1 MDDLN
6 DAAGGDDG
14 DGDQH
19 LLDDLLATIKKY
31 VVLDENAAVATALWI
46 AVTHVLPAFEC
57 APRLGITS
65 PTKRCGKTRLLD
77 IAGATCHK
85 ALPTSDASVAA
96 IFRSLGGEHPPTL
109 IIDEADAMFGT
120 KKLAEQNEDLRK
132 LLNAGHQRGRP
143 ALRCVGPQQ
152 IPTEFPVFAMAA
164 LGGIGNLPD
173 TITDRAVNIT
183 MRRRTSGEKVS
194 QFRSRRDGPILR
206 VLRDRLAAWG
216 AEHIEELSKAE
227 PDMPVEDRV
236 ADTWEPLIAVAD
248 CVGGRWPRLARKVCK
263 AMESAADEA
272 DEEASLNLMLLS
284 DLRSIFERKSVP
296 FLSSADLVKELRW
309 IEESPWSDFE
319 LNASK
324 LAYRLK
330 PFGVKPGHNHE
341 KTQRGYTLESL
352 FDAFRRYLR
361 PDPSNPSE
369 THAEQA
375 NSRDGQNSPDGP
387 GCPLDGSGRP
397 DENSRPTETADQT
410 AYGTTW
416 TGPDAGT
423 AKNGH
428 AKARCDCGQEL
439 TAPESI
445 ERGYCQECGL
455 SRTAN
460 VKQDNNTQQEGSTA

>member
-1 MDDLN
+1 MSDFMDDLN
-6 DAAGGDDG
+6 AAAGGADEG
-14 DGDQH
+14 H
-19 LLDDLLATIKKY
+19 PVDDLLAAIKKY
-31 VVLDENAAVATALWI
+31 VVLDENAAAATALWI
-46 AVTHVLPAFEC
+46 AATHALPAFEC
-57 APRLGITS
+57 APRLGISS

-77 IAGATCHK
+77 IIGATCHR
-85 ALPTSDASVAA
+85 ALATSDATVAA
-96 IFRSLGGEHPPTL
+96 IFRSLGADHPPTL
-109 IIDEADAMFGT
+109 IIDEADAMFGS

-164 LGGIGNLPD
+164 LGGIGSLPD

-194 QFRSRRDGPILR
+194 QFRSRRDGPILQ

-227 PDMPVEDRV
+227 PDMPVEDRT

-248 CVGGRWPRLARKVCK
+248 CLGGDWPTLARTVCK
-263 AMESAADEA
+263 AMAKDADES
-272 DEEASLNLMLLS
+272 DEESSLNLLLLN
-284 DLRSIFERKSVP
+284 DIRSTFERRSVP
-296 FLSSADLVKELRW
+296 FLPTADLVKELRW
-309 IEESPWSDFE
+309 IEDSPWSDFE

-330 PFGVKPGHNHE
+330 QFGVKPGHNTE
-341 KTQRGYTLESL
+341 KTLRGYTHAA
-352 FDAFRRYLR
+352 FYDVFRRYLR

-375 NSRDGQNSPDGP
+375 NSRDGQKSPDGS
-387 GCPLDGSGRP
+387 GCPVDGSGRP

-410 AYGTTW
+410 PYGTTW
-416 TGPDAGT
+416 TGTDDPP

-428 AKARCDCGQEL
+428 QSGDWDGKNPCRECGNGPRIGRTGMCETCNSNYHAKA
-439 TAPESI
+439 
-445 ERGYCQECGL
+445 
-455 SRTAN
+455 
-460 VKQDNNTQQEGSTA
+460 KQDNNTQ